1 MQTPITLL
9 ALLFSVVIH
18 ECAHGWVA
26 ERCGDTTA
34 REQGRLTLNPLRHI
48 DPVGTILVPLV
59 LALLPGGMVFGWA
72 KPVPINPFRMR
83 NMRRDQSLVAAAG
96 PASNLLLAGVCALL
110 QGLLAGLAGMPPA
123 HLGAGL
129 PSDLRLFLFQLL
141 GAGIY
146 LNVLLALFNLIPLP
160 PLDGSWIVL
169 RWLRGEAAV
178 AYDRIRPFGF
188 FIVLILMNFG
198 LGGMLNRAV
207 MAVAGHYYELS
218 NFVLR
223 VVNAF

>member
-9 ALLFSVVIH
+9 VLLFSVVIH
-18 ECAHGWVA
+18 ECAHGWTA
-26 ERCGDTTA
+26 ERCGDGTA
-34 REQGRLTLNPLRHI
+34 REEGRLTLNPLRHI
-48 DPVGTILVPLV
+48 DPVGTILVPLI

-72 KPVPINPFRMR
+72 KPVPVNPWRLR
-83 NMRRDQSLVAAAG
+83 DMRRDQALVAAAG
-96 PASNLLLAGVCALL
+96 PVSNLLLAAVCALL
-110 QGLLAGLAGMPPA
+110 QGLLAGLAGLPTGP
-123 HLGAGL
+123 LGGGL
-129 PSDLRLFLFQLL
+129 FADLKLFLFQLL

-178 AYDRIRPFGF
+178 AYDRLRPFGF
-188 FIVLILMNFG
+188 FIVLILMNVG
-198 LGGMLNRAV
+198 LGGALNRVV
-207 MAVAGHYYELS
+207 MVVAGRYIDLA

-223 VVNAF
+223 LVRSF